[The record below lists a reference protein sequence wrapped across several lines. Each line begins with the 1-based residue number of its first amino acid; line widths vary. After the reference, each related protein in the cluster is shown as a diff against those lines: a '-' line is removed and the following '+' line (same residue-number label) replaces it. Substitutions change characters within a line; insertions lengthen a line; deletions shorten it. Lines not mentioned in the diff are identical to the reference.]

1 MWQDDESYILPV
13 LLRFDGQPDVD
24 EKVFETIT
32 SAFPFSSQ
40 MVSTRWSCILVRR
53 ITLCCHIM
61 DFLKDYHTIVSNSF
75 FFFKES
81 MNFLLIHNNT
91 ICNSC
96 IKYIV
101 AIDFCWELFVRLIS
115 PLFIYTCRLLVMQGN
130 ILYRF
135 PSLQRTAS
143 QKSKRKEYVGRRW
156 ADWVGI
162 EKFFQEKKWQ
172 FRFFLFIF
180 SDLVMII
187 LVCLLKHN
195 SRLVLSQ

>member
-1 MWQDDESYILPV
+1 
-13 LLRFDGQPDVD
+13 
-24 EKVFETIT
+24 
-32 SAFPFSSQ
+32 
-40 MVSTRWSCILVRR
+40 
-53 ITLCCHIM
+53 
-61 DFLKDYHTIVSNSF
+61 
-75 FFFKES
+75 
-81 MNFLLIHNNT
+81 
-91 ICNSC
+91 
-96 IKYIV
+96 
-101 AIDFCWELFVRLIS
+101 
-115 PLFIYTCRLLVMQGN
+115 MQGN